1 MAATRALQALERA
14 KVPHRVH
21 EYEMPGDEEGTSYGE
36 AVARAIGADP
46 SRVYKTLVAVV
57 DGDPVVAVVP
67 VGGSLSMKALARA
80 RRGKRA
86 DLADPEAAERLTG
99 YVVGGISPFGQRRR
113 LPMVVDDSL
122 AEHAT
127 VFVSAGRRG
136 IQVEIA
142 PEDLIR
148 LTGAARAAIAG

>member
-1 MAATRALQALERA
+1 MAATRALQALEKA

-21 EYEMPGDEEGTSYGE
+21 EYDMPADEEGTSYGE

-46 SRVYKTLVAVV
+46 ARVYKTLVAEV
-57 DGDPVVAVVP
+57 DRDPVVAVVP
-67 VGGSLSMKALARA
+67 VGEALSMKALAKA

-86 DLADPEAAERLTG
+86 QMADPADAERLTG

-113 LPMVVDDSL
+113 LPVVVDDSL
-122 AEHAT
+122 ADHAT
-127 VFVSAGRRG
+127 VFVSGGRRG

-142 PEDLIR
+142 PEDLMR
-148 LTGAARAAIAG
+148 LTGAAAAPIAG